1 MNGVNKTLYIPLF
14 GKALVSRQGIL
25 LRDPDAEA
33 IWAAEGFPLKG
44 KSRSKWLAYYMAMR
58 AVVFDHWVE
67 KTARAHPGALILHL
81 GCGMDSRANRVS
93 CPEHAWFDVDF
104 PEVIA
109 ERSRYFRES
118 EHYRMVGADLRSEEW
133 LNVIPRGGIAI
144 VVMEGVSMYLTP
156 EELNALLENLKG
168 HFGELHLLMDCYS
181 TFAAKASKFKN
192 PINEVGVY
200 RVYGLDDPERISC
213 LSFRKE
219 WDMTPETLI
228 AQLPQGDRRLF
239 RKLYAGGFARKLY
252 RLYEYEGR
260 GRL

>member
-1 MNGVNKTLYIPLF
+1 MNNVNNTLYIPLY
-14 GKALVSRQGIL
+14 GKSYVSRRGIL

-33 IWAAEGFPLKG
+33 IWEAEGFALKG
-44 KSRSKWLAYYMAMR
+44 KASSKWLAYYMSMR
-58 AVVFDHWVE
+58 AAVFDGWVSRMRQTYPE
-67 KTARAHPGALILHL
+67 AVVLHL
-81 GCGMDSRANRVS
+81 GCGMDSRAKRVGTG
-93 CPEHAWFDVDF
+93 ENLWFDVDF

-118 EHYRMVGADLRSEEW
+118 EHYRMVAADLRSEEW
-133 LNVIPRGGIAI
+133 LNVIPRGGTGI

-168 HFGELHLLMDCYS
+168 HFGELRLLMDCYS
-181 TFAAKASKFKN
+181 TFAAKASRFKN

-200 RVYGLDDPERISC
+200 RVYGLDDPESISC

-228 AQLPQGDRRLF
+228 SQLPQGDRRLF
-239 RKLYAGGFARKLY
+239 RKLYAGTFAGKLY
-252 RLYEYEGR
+252 RMYEFEGR
-260 GRL
+260 CRT